1 LDTDTDTCKKL
12 GHALK
17 HNTTLKSFK
26 CELVWG
32 DRDKTESIESLLHAL
47 KHNCTLE
54 SFGITLP
61 WNCDGRRVGAAC
73 ADALAGNSTLK
84 SFVCDVLYGSRITF
98 DNDDIALSF
107 ANALKRN
114 TALKSFALFAP
125 QGVQPSRARVIL
137 DALKYNGVLE
147 QLQLGI
153 QDDEDEGLKA
163 AVVDAL
169 RENVN
174 LQSFYSEP
182 FRSERQSLEELAA
195 PFIERNVELRRQGH
209 ALACLAKL
217 SDASAFKSLTE
228 KVFRARVFAFFLPPG
243 CKWMPLELSTT
254 MAFNPIPTEEPLAR
268 SDVVRGS
275 TSLSLD
281 AASTCVQELHTSPRK
296 MAEVLPDEVLEESA
310 QHAQQQHQA
319 AVAEAIFRSKLDAPK
334 EIGHGHGEICLLR
347 LTQSSAEVNKVIMES
362 EALAPC
368 RLRVSEA
375 GCEVMPGWANGA
387 TFL

>member
-1 LDTDTDTCKKL
+1 LAFAN
-12 GHALK
+12 ALR
-17 HNTTLKSFK
+17 HNTTLKS
-26 CELVWG
+26 
-32 DRDKTESIESLLHAL
+32 
-47 KHNCTLE
+47 
-54 SFGITLP
+54 
-61 WNCDGRRVGAAC
+61 VG
-73 ADALAGNSTLK
+73 
-84 SFVCDVLYGSRITF
+84 LYPPQDFQASR
-98 DNDDIALSF
+98 
-107 ANALKRN
+107 
-114 TALKSFALFAP
+114 
-125 QGVQPSRARVIL
+125 GRVIL

-147 QLQLGI
+147 HLGLPI
-153 QDDEDEGLKA
+153 ADGEDEGLEA
-163 AVVDAL
+163 ALADAL

-174 LQSFYSEP
+174 LQSCYAGP
-182 FRSERQSLEELAA
+182 QSKYLEELAA
-195 PFIERNVELRRQGH
+195 PFIERNVELRRQRH

-243 CKWMPLELSTT
+243 CKWMPLELSKK
-254 MAFNPIPTEEPLAR
+254 MAFNRIPTEEPLAR

-281 AASTCVQELHTSPRK
+281 AAPTCVQEPHTSPRK
-296 MAEVLPDEVLEESA
+296 MAEVIPDEVVEEST
-310 QHAQQQHQA
+310 QFAQQQHQA

-334 EIGHGHGEICLLR
+334 EIRHGHGDICLLR